1 FGHFLLDVRRET
13 SRRATDCSQST
24 GAFVRARASDSVVD
38 APARY
43 SRPTKPPYSTSLRAR
58 IRLARSSDPVLGA
71 PRARRVRDVDMAEH
85 VMHARDCRYR
95 VAPTAAAVVRVEE
108 QPDARVPQRAHE
120 LGGTIDVVP
129 PPPTARPRR
138 GAVRRSKSLA
148 RPRRGLPPRG

>member
-1 FGHFLLDVRRET
+1 
-13 SRRATDCSQST
+13 
-24 GAFVRARASDSVVD
+24 
-38 APARY
+38 
-43 SRPTKPPYSTSLRAR
+43 
-58 IRLARSSDPVLGA
+58 
-71 PRARRVRDVDMAEH
+71 MAEH
-85 VMHARDCRYR
+85 VTHARDCRYR

-148 RPRRGLPPRG
+148 RPRRGLPRTAFAISPASLGGDHISAHAKPSAAAASNRSTSGSSA